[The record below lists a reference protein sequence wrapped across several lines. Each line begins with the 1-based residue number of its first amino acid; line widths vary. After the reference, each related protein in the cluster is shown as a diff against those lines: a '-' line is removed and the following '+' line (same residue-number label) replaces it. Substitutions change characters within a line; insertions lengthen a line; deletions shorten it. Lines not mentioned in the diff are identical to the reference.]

1 MGGKAREEWRNIRSF
16 VDPHL
21 SLEKGFEMLPVMISD
36 IDEWLEQLP
45 RSAVATRDEKN
56 ACIYVDATQLVVK
69 PPFKI
74 VARHMFGDIVDDEV
88 ICFVMMHLRSTN
100 FSSAYGAVV
109 RDERDSRPDYDWH
122 LLC

>member
-1 MGGKAREEWRNIRSF
+1 MGGKVREEWRHLRSF

-21 SLEKGFEMLPVMISD
+21 SLEKGLEMLPVMISD

-56 ACIYVDATQLVVK
+56 TCIYVDATRLVLK
-69 PPFKI
+69 PPFKLT
-74 VARHMFGDIVDDEV
+74 ARRMFGDLIDDKV
-88 ICFVMMHLRSTN
+88 ICFVVTHLRSTE
-100 FSSAYGAVV
+100 FSSAYEGVA
-109 RDERDSRPDYDWH
+109 RDERDPQPDYGWH